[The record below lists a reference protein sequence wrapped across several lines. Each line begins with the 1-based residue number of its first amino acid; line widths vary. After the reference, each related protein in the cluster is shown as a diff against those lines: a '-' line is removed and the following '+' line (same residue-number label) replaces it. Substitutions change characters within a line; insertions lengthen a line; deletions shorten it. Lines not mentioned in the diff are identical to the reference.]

1 MTASGCCTAAPAP
14 PGRNQPR
21 ASTAR
26 SCPGAPAG
34 PGASSGTVII
44 EHARFFGAHHLVY
57 VRAVVVPIR
66 YDGKQYE
73 LRTHA
78 KLGVVV
84 AKTAFH
90 CDSKR

>member
-1 MTASGCCTAAPAP
+1 
-14 PGRNQPR
+14 
-21 ASTAR
+21 
-26 SCPGAPAG
+26 
-34 PGASSGTVII
+34 VII